1 MAVPLIQAIR
11 HQVGWL
17 ISDFNGSIIESSG
30 QLLNQ
35 ASIAAQALSL
45 LQDTQQ
51 IIQQQPLRRLE
62 IAGSKY
68 SYRITLTAKHIYV
81 VKLEQPNSTPS

>member
-51 IIQQQPLRRLE
+51 VQISQCFVSKLGVVWKCKWFI
-62 IAGSKY
+62 GS
-68 SYRITLTAKHIYV
+68 V
-81 VKLEQPNSTPS
+81 

>member
-62 IAGSKY
+62 SK
-68 SYRITLTAKHIYV
+68 SPSCQHHDLH
-81 VKLEQPNSTPS
+81 LSSNSL